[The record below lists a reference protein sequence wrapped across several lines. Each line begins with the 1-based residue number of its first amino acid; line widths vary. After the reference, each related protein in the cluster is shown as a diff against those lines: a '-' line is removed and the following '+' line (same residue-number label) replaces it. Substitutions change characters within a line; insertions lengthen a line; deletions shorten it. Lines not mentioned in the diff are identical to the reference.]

1 VIPPE
6 DAGGA
11 PQAGADDG
19 LPDAIDDSAPDSE
32 RSLIEDV
39 EALIDDGKTYLEAEL
54 VYQKTRA
61 AYVADKAKG
70 ALVYGAV
77 AAALA
82 FLALFGLI
90 VGLIIS
96 LAPLLTP
103 WGASALVVA
112 LLILGAVVCGRTA
125 ARRWG
130 RLMSAIDTVR
140 GDEP

>member
-1 VIPPE
+1 MIPPE
-6 DAGGA
+6 DAGDA
-11 PQAGADDG
+11 PPAGDDDG
-19 LPDAIDDSAPDSE
+19 LPDAFDEPSPGSD

-54 VYQKTRA
+54 AYQKTRA

-70 ALVYGAV
+70 ALIYGAV
-77 AAALA
+77 AAAFA
-82 FLALFGLI
+82 FLALIGLT

-112 LLILGAVVCGRTA
+112 LLIVGALLFGRMA
-125 ARRWG
+125 GRRWNK
-130 RLMSAIDTVR
+130 LMAAIDTIR